1 MTTQR
6 QELKTRRD
14 KEKRQLMKE
23 MFHQMMIQV
32 RRTSSS
38 LEGENPTTG
47 EAPARKTEA
56 EHIPLEADDRVPGE
70 EARRGMI
77 SLPDRIITLATDN
90 ICKFSKHFL
99 NIFCIYQLLALST
112 PDSPGE
118 STW

>member
-1 MTTQR
+1 
-6 QELKTRRD
+6 
-14 KEKRQLMKE
+14 MKE

-38 LEGENPTTG
+38 LEGGNPTTG

-56 EHIPLEADDRVPGE
+56 EQISLEADDPAPGE

-77 SLPDRIITLATDN
+77 SLPHGVISLATDN
-90 ICKFSKHFL
+90 ICKFSKHYL
-99 NIFCIYQLLALST
+99 TIFCIYQFLAQST

-118 STW
+118 ST